1 MLKVSKVAVL
11 DKSLNRLRQV
21 RNRRFR
27 GLYEVIPPKLG
38 ETKYTMLDNKGRKVG
53 ILYRST
59 SHYTWWKLKRE

>member
-1 MLKVSKVAVL
+1 
-11 DKSLNRLRQV
+11 V